1 MFLFSGKKES
11 GCKLVFDIGSGSVAG
26 ALVLV
31 SQGHIPT
38 VLYSFRSE
46 IPFQQEANGQ
56 RLLSLMLRS
65 LSQVVLTL
73 CHEGFD
79 AAGFG
84 AHRPKI
90 EEALVSFSA
99 PWIASK
105 TTFLR
110 LQNKEPLRITEEVFS
125 ELLEHSEKDDGSS
138 RSGIPKKSVPVE
150 RKLIKS
156 VLNGYETSSPYGKEA
171 LDAEFTL
178 FRSFS
183 PPRIVEKVTD
193 AITAIIRPQ
202 ALSFHSFAFLLF
214 EALRTL
220 SPSAARGAIAADVS
234 GEQTEILNIAHGTL
248 AQTATFPFGRNRL
261 IRILGRNAGT
271 PPHNAESFLKLY
283 VNRSGTGR
291 LFGRVTQT
299 LVFAEKEWGN
309 EFVKTL
315 EAVSGGFVLPK
326 TFFVIA
332 DEDVLPIFTRAIA
345 GIDFSQFAI
354 SPKNAEVKPITAEF
368 LAPLVSWN
376 APQANDPFIGLVASF
391 ASRLRQSTPK
401 GFLGMP

>member
-31 SQGHIPT
+31 SQEHIPT

-46 IPFQQEANGQ
+46 IPFQQEANGP
-56 RLLSLMLRS
+56 RILSLMLRS

-84 AHRPKI
+84 AHRPRI
-90 EEALVSFSA
+90 EEALISFSA
-99 PWIASK
+99 PWIVSR
-105 TTFLR
+105 TSFLR
-110 LQNKEPLRITEEVFS
+110 LQNKEPLKITEEVFTA
-125 ELLEHSEKDDGSS
+125 LLEHSEKDESSS
-138 RSGIPKKSVPVE
+138 RNDIPKRSVPVE

-171 LDAEFTL
+171 LEAEFAL

-183 PPRIVEKVTD
+183 SPKIAEKVTD
-193 AITAIIRPQ
+193 AIAAVIRPQ
-202 ALSFHSFAFLLF
+202 TFSFHSFAFLLF

-220 SPSAARGAIAADVS
+220 SPAAAEGTIAADVS
-234 GEQTEILNIAHGTL
+234 GEQTEILNIAQGIL
-248 AQTATFPFGRNRL
+248 VQTATFPFGRNRL
-261 IRILGRNAGT
+261 IRMLGRSAGT
-271 PPHNAESFLKLY
+271 PPHSAESFLKLY
-283 VNRSGTGR
+283 VDRTGTGK
-291 LFGRVTQT
+291 LFERVTQT
-299 LVFAEKEWGN
+299 LVFAEKEWEN

-315 EAVSGGFVLPK
+315 EALFGGFVLPK
-326 TFFVIA
+326 TLFITA

-345 GIDFSQFAI
+345 RIDFSRFAI
-354 SPKNAEVKPITAEF
+354 SPKNVEVKPINAEF
-368 LAPLVSWN
+368 LAPLISWN
-376 APQANDPFIGLVASF
+376 APQVNDPFIGLIASF
-391 ASRLRQSTPK
+391 ASHSGQARV
-401 GFLGMP
+401 F